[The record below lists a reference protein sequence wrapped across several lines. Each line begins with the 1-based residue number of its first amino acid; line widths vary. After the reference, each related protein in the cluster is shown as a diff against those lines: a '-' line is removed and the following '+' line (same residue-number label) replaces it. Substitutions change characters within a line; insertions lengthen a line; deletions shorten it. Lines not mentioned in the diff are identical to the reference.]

1 MTTRRLKYDKLSIT
15 IIIFNLILNIICNI
29 FLLNSDSAGIG
40 CGSANQS
47 GSQWSFLMPCC
58 R

>member
-1 MTTRRLKYDKLSIT
+1 ML
-15 IIIFNLILNIICNI
+15 NLILNIICNI